1 MMTGGETPNAVDL
14 RQLKTKNEKLK
25 SQNGSCVPRTNLLTP
40 PAEKKKL
47 KHIQMNQ
54 QFLTRTLF
62 FAEGVL
68 KAHEVGNSRFSFFIF
83 RFSFLI

>member
-1 MMTGGETPNAVDL
+1 MVPPPGNAVDL

-25 SQNGSCVPRTNLLTP
+25 SQNGSCVLRTGLLTP
-40 PAEKKKL
+40 SAGKKVH
-47 KHIQMNQ
+47 KHTQMNQ
-54 QFLTRTLF
+54 QFLTRTLL

-68 KAHEVGNSRFSFFIF
+68 KSHEVRNFHFSFFIF

>member
-1 MMTGGETPNAVDL
+1 VRSIEGPPAGNTVDL

-25 SQNGSCVPRTNLLTP
+25 SQNGSCVLRTGLLTP
-40 PAEKKKL
+40 SAEKKAH
-47 KHIQMNQ
+47 KHTQMNQ

-68 KAHEVGNSRFSFFIF
+68 KSHEVRNFRFSFFIF
-83 RFSFLI
+83 NF